1 MNLEMLRKIEFFNL
15 LSEKELELIYNS
27 CFIIT
32 QSKNNILFYE
42 GETAKSFYFLLQG
55 SLKLYKSGTMGK
67 EVIIDEFN
75 NPTIFAEVATFQET
89 TFPTTAIITSNVSK
103 IAIMEKDILISIL
116 QNNAKLSF
124 HIIKALVNKNHSL
137 NQTIHRNLLYDAT
150 QKICSLLAENPNVLV
165 EKKLS
170 EIAKKLNI
178 APATLSRS
186 LKKLKKQGY
195 LSEDNIIMDNS
206 IFKVLN

>member
-32 QSKNNILFYE
+32 KSKNNILFYE

-75 NPTIFAEVATFQET
+75 NPTIFAEVATLQET

-124 HIIKALVNKNHSL
+124 QIIKVLANKNHSL
-137 NQTIHRNLLYDAT
+137 NQTIHRNSLYDAT